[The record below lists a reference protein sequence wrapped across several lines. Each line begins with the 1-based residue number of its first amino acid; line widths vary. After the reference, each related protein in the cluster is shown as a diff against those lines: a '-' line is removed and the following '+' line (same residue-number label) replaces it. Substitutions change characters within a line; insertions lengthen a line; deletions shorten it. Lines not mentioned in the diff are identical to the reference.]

1 MPSKAQATIT
11 VGFFAFST
19 HAECE
24 RSAIPIAP
32 SASRLF
38 DKLSHLMPSWVFGT
52 NTIRAGQTQ
61 DWWLWWPGNPGFE
74 VIGVQAITPGDELDI
89 DSPGV
94 QRNPDGSTTYFLSV
108 INPSASD
115 IVFHFRGS
123 AP

>member
-1 MPSKAQATIT
+1 M
-11 VGFFAFST
+11 
-19 HAECE
+19 
-24 RSAIPIAP
+24 RSVSPEFQVP
-32 SASRLF
+32 HGM
-38 DKLSHLMPSWVFGT
+38 DVMPSWVFGT
-52 NTIRAGQTQ
+52 NTIGADQTQ

-108 INPSASD
+108 INPGASD